1 MSRLLEQH
9 FYHWDKVVI
18 GGGLNAIICAHKTSS
33 YIICNTLV
41 RIFPYDTCSVG
52 RPLGRLKLD
61 LYEEL
66 AYELALDGKH
76 PFVDRVSSIR
86 VNLEE
91 SALKVVTKR
100 SRSFKI
106 KFNQLHVFDDENVHG
121 LPSRLA
127 DITQYRVLDWF
138 NVRSGAKHNHER
150 LKSEGDFVKNIFFHS
165 SDRMNGNHNK
175 KDLVC
180 ESLMT
185 REQLYNV
192 DYSDTIVRLKA
203 ANMMKEAGIKGTS
216 NGKNKHLSIKLEL
229 REREVIPIKNYKRV
243 EYNNLIIDDRTD
255 EELYKLL

>member
-1 MSRLLEQH
+1 LSRLLEQH

-41 RIFPYDTCSVG
+41 RIFPYDTCSAD
-52 RPLGRLKLD
+52 RNLGRLKLG

-66 AYELALDGKH
+66 AYELALSGKH
-76 PFVDRVSSIR
+76 PFVDRVGSIR

-91 SALKVVTKR
+91 STLKVITKR
-100 SRSFKI
+100 SRAFKV
-106 KFNQLHVFDDENVHG
+106 KFDQLHIFDDENVHG
-121 LPSRLA
+121 LPSRLS
-127 DITQYRVLDWF
+127 DTTQYRVLDWF
-138 NVRSGAKHNHER
+138 NVRSGAKHDCER
-150 LKSEGDFVKNIFFHS
+150 LESDEDFVKNIFFYPS
-165 SDRMNGNHNK
+165 NRVSGNHNK

-185 REQLYNV
+185 REQLHDV

-203 ANMMKEAGIKGTS
+203 TSMMKEAGIKGTS

-229 REREVIPIKNYKRV
+229 REREVIPIKNYKRI

>member
-1 MSRLLEQH
+1 LSRLLEQH

-41 RIFPYDTCSVG
+41 RIFPYDTCSAG

-66 AYELALDGKH
+66 AYDLALKGKH
-76 PFVDRVSSIR
+76 PFVDRVSSVR

-91 SALKVVTKR
+91 STLRVTTKR
-100 SRSFKI
+100 SRSFKV
-106 KFNQLHVFDDENVHG
+106 KFNQLHVFDDENIHG
-121 LPSRLA
+121 LPSRLS
-127 DITQYRVLDWF
+127 DIDQYRVLDWF
-138 NVRSGAKHNHER
+138 DVRSGAKHECENLH
-150 LKSEGDFVKNIFFHS
+150 SDTDFVRNIFFYPS
-165 SDRMNGNHNK
+165 ERVSGNHDK

-180 ESLMT
+180 ESYLT
-185 REQLYNV
+185 REQLHDV

-203 ANMMKEAGIKGTS
+203 TNMMKEAGIKGTS
-216 NGKNKHLSIKLEL
+216 NGKNKNLSIKLEL

>member
-1 MSRLLEQH
+1 LLEQH

-41 RIFPYDTCSVG
+41 RIFPYDTCSTG
-52 RPLGRLKLD
+52 RALGRLKLD

-66 AYELALDGKH
+66 AYDLALKGRH
-76 PFVDRVSSIR
+76 PFVDRVSSVR

-91 SALKVVTKR
+91 STLRVVTKR
-100 SRSFKI
+100 SRAFKI
-106 KFNQLHVFDDENVHG
+106 KFNQLHVFDDEGVHG
-121 LPSRLA
+121 LPSRLS
-127 DITQYRVLDWF
+127 DIERYRVLDWF
-138 NVRSGAKHNHER
+138 DVRSGAKHGCEKLH
-150 LKSEGDFVKNIFFHS
+150 SDTDFVKNIFFYPS
-165 SDRMNGNHNK
+165 KRVSGNRDK

-180 ESLMT
+180 ESYLT
-185 REQLYNV
+185 REQLYDI

-203 ANMMKEAGIKGTS
+203 TNMMKKAGIKGTS
-216 NGKNKHLSIKLEL
+216 NGKNKNLSIKLEL